1 MLIKTIPAMWETK
14 RLTIQDLDE
23 DEIQSVQKL
32 YEQGSYIHQWD
43 GGSLDYE
50 YAYRCFTDGDLP
62 PNGTKDKYKIQ
73 VIRVKETD
81 TIVGILTTYQGYPK
95 YETFY
100 INYLYIDK
108 EYHKQGLGKEVI
120 SELLSILQE
129 SKFAEVRASVAI
141 KNWPAIRF
149 WTGLGLDTINGFY
162 GDNEYRADH
171 YADIELIKKF

>member
-1 MLIKTIPAMWETK
+1 MWETK
-14 RLTIQDLDE
+14 SLTIQDLDE

-43 GGSLDYE
+43 GSRLDYE

-95 YETFY
+95 NGTFY

-120 SELLSILQE
+120 SELLSILRE
-129 SKFAEVRASVAI
+129 SKFGEVRASVAI